1 MLITQFAESP
11 TLLHSQDGNNIYKV
25 FGNVILNPK
34 SIKYCKQTFDS
45 ITFRVFPNKGQQCYS
60 MQKFYFDIGFFL
72 RLLYVVHIFLPGA
85 SGVWTALWAWKG
97 GRDLRE
103 CWDESALLGGWQLL
117 LHKECK
123 LQASVQWEWFNPHHA
138 NQVCGHTVQPWLWYH
153 RQQEHVDQGAQ
164 L

>member
-1 MLITQFAESP
+1 MRHTILKCLKKKECGSVKYLHSEGSEVNPMLITQFAESP

-45 ITFRVFPNKGQQCYS
+45 ITFRVFPIKGHQFYS

-85 SGVWTALWAWKG
+85 SGVWTAL
-97 GRDLRE
+97 
-103 CWDESALLGGWQLL
+103 
-117 LHKECK
+117 
-123 LQASVQWEWFNPHHA
+123 
-138 NQVCGHTVQPWLWYH
+138 
-153 RQQEHVDQGAQ
+153 
-164 L
+164 